1 MKKLVV
7 YYSLEGNTKFV
18 AEIVARALDADILE
32 LKPKKEISARGFLRY
47 FWGGK
52 QVFMKEKPEL
62 FPLSKDPSGYDI
74 IIIGTPV
81 WSFTYSPPIR
91 TFLLNANLSGKKVAI
106 FCTHSGGMK
115 KTLDNMRKELE
126 GNKIIGEAD
135 FIDVLKNKNKNVEK
149 ALAFSRELLKDIAF

>member
-7 YYSLEGNTKFV
+7 CYSLEGNTKFI
-18 AEIVARALDADILE
+18 AEIIAGALGADILE
-32 LKPKKEISARGFLRY
+32 LRPKKEISANGFMKY

-62 FPLSKDPSGYDI
+62 QPFSKNPAEYDE

-81 WSFTYSPPIR
+81 WSFTFSAPI
-91 TFLLNANLSGKKVAI
+91 NAFFSQAKLSGKKIAL

-115 KTLDNMRKELE
+115 KTLADMKKELE
-126 GNKIIGEAD
+126 GNEFVGECD
-135 FIDVLKNKNKNVEK
+135 FVDVLKYKDENEK
-149 ALAFSRELLKDIAF
+149 KAVNWAKKLANSLQ

>member
-7 YYSLEGNTKFV
+7 YYSLEGNTKLIAETV
-18 AEIVARALDADILE
+18 AGALGADILE
-32 LKPKKEISARGFLRY
+32 LRPKKEISARGFMKY

-62 FPLSKDPSGYDI
+62 HSFSKNPAEYDV

-81 WSFTYSPPIR
+81 WSFTFSAPI
-91 TFLLNANLSGKKVAI
+91 NAFFSQIKLSGKKIAL

-115 KTLDNMRKELE
+115 KTLEDMEKKME
-126 GNKIIGEAD
+126 GNEVVDKAD
-135 FIDVLKNKNKNVEK
+135 FIDVLIARDENVQK
-149 ALAFSRELLKDIAF
+149 ALDWAKKLNKSFE